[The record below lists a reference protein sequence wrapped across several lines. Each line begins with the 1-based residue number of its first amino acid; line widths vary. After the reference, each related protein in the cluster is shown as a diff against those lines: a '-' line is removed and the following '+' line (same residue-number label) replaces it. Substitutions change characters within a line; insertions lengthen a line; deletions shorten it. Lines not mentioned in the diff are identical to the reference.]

1 VSAYIDRTK
10 KVGYENSTLICYSN
24 RQCSEL
30 TKFLR
35 PAFGLN
41 MPTLSKGDLLLVTQN
56 NLISGLLNGDL
67 VEVEEIGR
75 REKRAGLTFL
85 YVSVKELQSRKVYS
99 QYLIEEILYTNRTNL
114 SQEQQKTLFIDYYYR
129 MKEKFDAR
137 NSKSKQAGRPSNQ
150 EEEKKQKIQNT
161 EEFKEGLQKD
171 PYLNAL
177 RAVYGFALTCHK
189 SQGGEWDYVYLDIP
203 RYFPQEAK
211 PYVYQWIYTAMTRA
225 KKELYIVDDFW
236 VV

>member
-1 VSAYIDRTK
+1 
-10 KVGYENSTLICYSN
+10 
-24 RQCSEL
+24 
-30 TKFLR
+30 
-35 PAFGLN
+35 

-161 EEFKEGLQKD
+161 EEFRDGLQKD

-189 SQGGEWDYVYLDIP
+189 AQGGEWDYVYLDIP
-203 RYFPQEAK
+203 RYFSNQAK

-225 KKELYIVDDFW
+225 KKELYLVDDFW
-236 VV
+236 VI

>member
-1 VSAYIDRTK
+1 
-10 KVGYENSTLICYSN
+10 
-24 RQCSEL
+24 
-30 TKFLR
+30 
-35 PAFGLN
+35 
-41 MPTLSKGDLLLVTQN
+41 
-56 NLISGLLNGDL
+56 
-67 VEVEEIGR
+67 
-75 REKRAGLTFL
+75 
-85 YVSVKELQSRKVYS
+85 
-99 QYLIEEILYTNRTNL
+99 
-114 SQEQQKTLFIDYYYR
+114 

-137 NSKSKQAGRPSNQ
+137 NSKSKQASRPSNQ

-171 PYLNAL
+171 SYLNAL